1 MKTLV
6 RYICACS
13 MALVMFVP
21 CSLLM
26 AQTRNFYSTENGL
39 SSSLINQL
47 FQDSRGFIWVATE
60 YGLDRFDGLNFSNY
74 RHVPNDSVSL
84 TSDYVRT
91 LFEDSRQN
99 LLIGCINGLMVY
111 NRETDTF
118 REIPMIRAGKRVAP
132 HVTHLQEVRS
142 GEIWL
147 STSGQGLFRLDS
159 LLSQAVSVD
168 NLFQQVNC
176 TYQSKF
182 CIDSRSEIWIGTDGN
197 GLARY
202 MPKSKQLQFFK
213 YHDMIMKRER
223 WYLFLIVDMMG
234 SYLYIAWL

>member
-21 CSLLM
+21 YSLLM

-60 YGLDRFDGLNFSNY
+60 YGLNRFDGLNFSNY

-91 LFEDSRQN
+91 L
-99 LLIGCINGLMVY
+99 L
-111 NRETDTF
+111 
-118 REIPMIRAGKRVAP
+118 K
-132 HVTHLQEVRS
+132 
-142 GEIWL
+142 
-147 STSGQGLFRLDS
+147 
-159 LLSQAVSVD
+159 
-168 NLFQQVNC
+168 
-176 TYQSKF
+176 
-182 CIDSRSEIWIGTDGN
+182 
-197 GLARY
+197 
-202 MPKSKQLQFFK
+202 
-213 YHDMIMKRER
+213 
-223 WYLFLIVDMMG
+223 IVVKTC
-234 SYLYIAWL
+234 